1 MSFAL
6 SFPLA
11 VICSR
16 APRAGRGPESLR
28 LASPGNPWW
37 KASRCPADPPKLGAP
52 LRPVPKLLLSSPE
65 LSRCSKRRGLWA
77 CVLPGPVL
85 AMASSGQGSWLS
97 HILSQVWRWPPL
109 ARGSWLSHILSQ
121 VGGVCVFLLSLP
133 SLFTFIFVCVP
144 LTSSPFRVHLEL
156 VVKTEPSHTNPEAEE
171 GLVGRG

>member
-1 MSFAL
+1 MSLCQCSAINMTWLQSLCLLPSAL
-6 SFPLA
+6 LPTGKFPL
-11 VICSR
+11 CHEPNFLRQLS
-16 APRAGRGPESLR
+16 GPVHL
-28 LASPGNPWW
+28 
-37 KASRCPADPPKLGAP
+37 KLG
-52 LRPVPKLLLSSPE
+52 
-65 LSRCSKRRGLWA
+65 RGLWA

>member
-97 HILSQVWRWPPL
+97 HILSQV
-109 ARGSWLSHILSQ
+109 
-121 VGGVCVFLLSLP
+121 GGVCVFLLSLP